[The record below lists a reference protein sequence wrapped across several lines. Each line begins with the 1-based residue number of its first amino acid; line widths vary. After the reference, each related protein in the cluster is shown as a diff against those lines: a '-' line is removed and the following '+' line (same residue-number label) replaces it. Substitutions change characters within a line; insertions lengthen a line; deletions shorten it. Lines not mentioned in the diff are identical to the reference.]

1 MAAEQP
7 PISPIHEFAHEI
19 ARAKVNLYLHVTG
32 RREDGY
38 HLLDSLVMFADVG
51 DQITIAPSNTLTLTQ
66 AGPFGNALPDPSENL
81 VMRAA
86 IALQDLHDIE
96 AGAHITL
103 TKNLPVASGIGGG
116 SADAAAAL
124 RGLCQLW
131 GIDPSSDA
139 VLDLALSLGA
149 DVPVCL
155 RGRSTIMRGIGES
168 FTDIQDCPPTPA
180 VLVNPG
186 VGVSTP
192 TVFKARTG
200 DFSPGIDWDA
210 GRGTT
215 LAERLG
221 HTRNDLE
228 PPAISLSPVIDDV
241 LSALTDL
248 EGVQLARMS
257 GSGATCFGLFANTEA
272 AQAGAARLRSDH
284 PDWWATATIFGP

>member
-1 MAAEQP
+1 MAAEPP
-7 PISPIHEFAHEI
+7 PIPQIHEFAP
-19 ARAKVNLYLHVTG
+19 AKVNLYLHVTG
-32 RREDGY
+32 QREDGY
-38 HLLDSLVMFADVG
+38 HLLDSLVVFADVG
-51 DQITIAPSNTLTLTQ
+51 DQITIAPSNTLTLDHT
-66 AGPFGNALPDPSENL
+66 GPFGNTLPDPTENL
-81 VMRAA
+81 IMRAA
-86 IALQDLHDIE
+86 VALQDAHDVR

-131 GIDPSSDA
+131 DIDPTSHA

-155 RGRSTIMRGIGES
+155 RGRSTIMRGIGEN
-168 FTDIQDCPPTPA
+168 FTDIEDCPPTHA

-200 DFSPGIDWDA
+200 DFSPGVDWGA
-210 GRGTT
+210 YPGAT

-221 HTRNDLE
+221 HTRNDLQ
-228 PPAISLSPVIDDV
+228 PPAMSLSPMIADV
-241 LSALTDL
+241 LNALADL
-248 EGVQLARMS
+248 DGVQLARMS
-257 GSGATCFGLFANTEA
+257 GSGATCFGLFPNAEA
-272 AQAGAARLRSDH
+272 ARTAATRLKTDH
-284 PDWWATATIFGP
+284 PDWWTTATTFGP

>member
-1 MAAEQP
+1 MAAEQT
-7 PISPIHEFAHEI
+7 PIAPIHEFAP
-19 ARAKVNLYLHVTG
+19 AKVNLYLHVTG

-51 DQITIAPSNTLTLTQ
+51 DQVTITPSDTLTLDH
-66 AGPFGNALPDPSENL
+66 AGPFGNSLPDPSENL
-81 VMRAA
+81 IMRAA
-86 IALQDLHDIE
+86 MALQDATGSDT
-96 AGAHITL
+96 GAYITL

-131 GIDPSSDA
+131 DIDPTGAA

-155 RGRSTIMRGIGES
+155 RGRSTFMRGIGEN
-168 FTDIQDCPPTPA
+168 FTDIKDCPSTHA

-192 TVFKARTG
+192 TVFKARRG
-200 DFSPGIDWDA
+200 DFSPGVDWDA
-210 GRGTT
+210 CPGAT
-215 LAERLG
+215 LAEHLG
-221 HTRNDLE
+221 ATRNDLE
-228 PPAISLSPVIDDV
+228 PPAISLSPVIADV
-241 LSALTDL
+241 LDALTDL
-248 EGVQLARMS
+248 DGVQLARMS
-257 GSGATCFGLFANTEA
+257 GSGATCFGLFPNAEA
-272 AQAGAARLRSDH
+272 AEAGVTRLKYDH

>member
-1 MAAEQP
+1 MAAEHTP
-7 PISPIHEFAHEI
+7 PAPINEFAP
-19 ARAKVNLYLHVTG
+19 AKVNLYLHVTG
-32 RREDGY
+32 QREDGY

-51 DQITIAPSNTLTLTQ
+51 DQVTIAPSDTLALDH

-81 VMRAA
+81 IMRAA
-86 IALQDLHDIE
+86 MALQDMHDIGT
-96 AGAHITL
+96 GAHITL

-131 GIDPSSDA
+131 DIDPTSDA
-139 VLDLALSLGA
+139 VMDLALSLGA

-155 RGRSTIMRGIGES
+155 RGRSTIMRGIGEN
-168 FTDIQDCPPTPA
+168 FTDIDDSPSTHA

-200 DFSPGIDWDA
+200 DFSSGVDWDA
-210 GRGTT
+210 CNGAT

-221 HTRNDLE
+221 STRNDLE
-228 PPAISLSPVIDDV
+228 HPAIVLSPVIADV
-241 LSALTDL
+241 LSALADL
-248 EGVQLARMS
+248 DGIQLARMS
-257 GSGATCFGLFANTEA
+257 GSGATCFGLFPNAEVA
-272 AQAGAARLRSDH
+272 EAGATRLKSDH
-284 PDWWATATIFGP
+284 SDWWATATIFGP